1 MILHRTSNGRNP
13 GTLLYAGISGALILA
28 LFPLFSPPAYF
39 LSMLYM
45 VFLYVVLSESW
56 NVIGGFAG
64 YLSFGHVAF
73 FGIGAYSTAFLMN
86 RFGLSPL
93 ATLLSSVPAGLTAA
107 GVAFLIGYP
116 CLRLRGPYFAVIT
129 MCFSFIVHLVIQ
141 NIGIFGGVEGLW
153 LPAMKLPISAIR
165 GLFYEIMLGLMT
177 IVILLVRWMEKSK
190 LGMGLMTIKEDEDVA
205 QTLGI
210 HTPRLKILAFTLS
223 AFFPGVAGGL
233 HAYYL
238 TYISPEIV
246 FDVMVSI
253 LIVLMTLFGGGGS
266 WLGAFIGAVSLS
278 LVNEF
283 LTTFMGAEI
292 ARIIYGFLF
301 VAVILFMPNGVMEFI
316 MPRTTTGPPDG
327 EKQGTG

>member
-1 MILHRTSNGRNP
+1 
-13 GTLLYAGISGALILA
+13 
-28 LFPLFSPPAYF
+28 
-39 LSMLYM
+39 MLYM
-45 VFLYVVLSESW
+45 VLLYVVLSESW
-56 NVIGGFAG
+56 NIIGGFAG

-73 FGIGAYSTAFLMN
+73 FGIGAYTTAFMMN
-86 RFGLSPL
+86 RLGLSPA
-93 ATLLSSVPAGLTAA
+93 ATLLSSIPAGFVAA
-107 GVAFLIGYP
+107 MVAFLIGYP

-129 MCFSFIVHLVIQ
+129 LCFAFIIHMVIQ

-153 LPAMKLPISAIR
+153 LPAMNLPISAIR
-165 GLFYEIMLGLMT
+165 GLFYEIMLGLT
-177 IVILLVRWMEKSK
+177 VAVVLLVRWIEKSK
-190 LGMGLMTIKEDEDVA
+190 LGMGLATIKEDEEVA

-210 HTPRLKILAFTLS
+210 HTPHVKILAFGLS

-266 WLGAFIGAVSLS
+266 WVGALIGAVFLS

-283 LTTFMGAEI
+283 LTTFVGAEI

-301 VAVILFMPNGVMEFI
+301 VGVILFMPNGVMEFLRRG
-316 MPRTTTGPPDG
+316 RTRQGPPD
-327 EKQGTG
+327 EKPQGDTC

>member
-1 MILHRTSNGRNP
+1 
-13 GTLLYAGISGALILA
+13 
-28 LFPLFSPPAYF
+28 
-39 LSMLYM
+39 MLYM
-45 VFLYVVLSESW
+45 VLLYVVLSESW
-56 NVIGGFAG
+56 NIIGGFAG

-73 FGIGAYSTAFLMN
+73 FGIGAYTTAFLMN
-86 RFGLSPL
+86 RLGLSPA
-93 ATLLSSVPAGLTAA
+93 ATLLSSIPAGLVAA
-107 GVAFLIGYP
+107 TVAFLIGYP

-129 MCFSFIVHLVIQ
+129 LCFAFIIHMVIQ

-153 LPAMKLPISAIR
+153 LPAMNLPISAIR
-165 GLFYEIMLGLMT
+165 ALFYEIMLGLT
-177 IVILLVRWMEKSK
+177 VAVVLLVRWIEKSK
-190 LGMGLMTIKEDEDVA
+190 LGMGLATIKEDEEVA

-210 HTPRLKILAFTLS
+210 HTPRLKILAFGLS

-266 WLGAFIGAVSLS
+266 WVGALIGAVFLS

-283 LTTFMGAEI
+283 LTTFVGAEI

-301 VAVILFMPNGVMEFI
+301 VGVIIFMPNGVMEFLRRGRTRQVAPAEK
-316 MPRTTTGPPDG
+316 PRGDAC
-327 EKQGTG
+327 

>member
-1 MILHRTSNGRNP
+1 MERSRHNQKRALF
-13 GTLLYAGISGALILA
+13 LAGIGVLA
-28 LFPLFSPPAYF
+28 LALLPLFSPPAYF

-56 NVIGGFAG
+56 NIIGGFAG

-73 FGIGAYSTAFLMN
+73 FGIGAYTTAVLMT

-93 ATLLSSVPAGLTAA
+93 ATLFSSIPAGVTAA
-107 GVAFLIGYP
+107 LVAFLIGYP

-129 MCFSFIVHLVIQ
+129 LCFAFIVHLVIQ
-141 NIGIFGGVEGLW
+141 NIAIFGGVEGLW
-153 LPAMKLPISAIR
+153 LPAMKAPISAIR
-165 GLFYEIMLGLMT
+165 GLFYEIMMGLMVV
-177 IVILLVRWMEKSK
+177 VILLVRWMENSK
-190 LGMGLMTIKEDEDVA
+190 LGIGLATIKEDEEVA

-210 HTPRLKILAFTLS
+210 HTPRLKILAFGLS
-223 AFFPGVAGGL
+223 AFFPGIAGGI

-266 WLGAFIGAVSLS
+266 WLGALIGAVSLS

-283 LTTFMGAEI
+283 LTTFVGAEI
-292 ARIIYGFLF
+292 ARIIYGLLF
-301 VAVILFMPNGVMEFI
+301 VGVIIFLPNGVMEWI
-316 MPRTTTGPPDG
+316 RSPRSSENPC
-327 EKQGTG
+327 